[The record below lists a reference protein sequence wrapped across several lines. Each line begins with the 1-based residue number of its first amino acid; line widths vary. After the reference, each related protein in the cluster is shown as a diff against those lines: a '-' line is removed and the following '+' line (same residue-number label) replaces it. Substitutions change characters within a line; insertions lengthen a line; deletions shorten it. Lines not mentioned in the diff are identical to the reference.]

1 MTERQLIDKFI
12 KSAWRH
18 DVFYDTERREVP
30 LTVDGDLVFN
40 RVQADLILENKS
52 KAWVCEAKVVM
63 NPEAIGQVLVAAEV
77 YREMTARRKEIVPV
91 IVTHQAKGVLKW
103 AAERLRI
110 RVIEIP

>member
-12 KSAWRH
+12 RSAWRH
-18 DVFYDTERREVP
+18 DVFHDTERREVP
-30 LTVDGDLVFN
+30 LTVNGDLVFN

-63 NPEAIGQVLVAAEV
+63 NPQAIGQVLVAAEV
-77 YREMTARRKEIVPV
+77 YREMTERKKEIVPV
-91 IVTHQAKGVLKW
+91 VITHQAKGVLKW
-103 AAERLRI
+103 AAERLKI